1 MSNDQ
6 PKLQRFKLN
15 NSSSFNDLKSLSIYN
30 NGNSYSSMS
39 DVKNPKPLSN
49 MPMGHSLTTQGN
61 NNNKRKKYNKHN
73 VLRINTTTNN
83 FKEKNSMNVR
93 HYNKVSE
100 VTLLD
105 KPFSELIFEDY
116 KDMIEINESEQK
128 SPTSETKKFTY
139 LYGTAK
145 EHGFGT
151 NNDTKDNL
159 LTDQSPE
166 IENEDIQRGPPFGT
180 NILNE
185 SSKSLTISQSNS
197 VKNLRMDD
205 INKTDTLVNINR
217 LNSYSSNNLIIKI
230 SQSNNLLNPI
240 KELIIKQLN
249 SEIEMSFKELDFYN
263 NKDLDEESKVN
274 DNFYK
279 VENIINEKLINKKV
293 LMFLHELDNSEREY
307 LKQVIKIKELNRWK
321 LQTNN
326 KIKQVENTI
335 RHLYYKQIHENL
347 NDYHRMKEVMEKKFR
362 DNLLK
367 NETMTKNYSEIKDKY
382 KHLINVKLPNL
393 ERWDDS
399 ITKMR
404 DYEKKTKV
412 TIINVYDISLLSI
425 LIILYVYYFYP

>member
-166 IENEDIQRGPPFGT
+166 IENEDIQRGPPF
-180 NILNE
+180 
-185 SSKSLTISQSNS
+185 
-197 VKNLRMDD
+197 
-205 INKTDTLVNINR
+205 
-217 LNSYSSNNLIIKI
+217 
-230 SQSNNLLNPI
+230 
-240 KELIIKQLN
+240 
-249 SEIEMSFKELDFYN
+249 
-263 NKDLDEESKVN
+263 
-274 DNFYK
+274 
-279 VENIINEKLINKKV
+279 
-293 LMFLHELDNSEREY
+293 
-307 LKQVIKIKELNRWK
+307 
-321 LQTNN
+321 
-326 KIKQVENTI
+326 
-335 RHLYYKQIHENL
+335 
-347 NDYHRMKEVMEKKFR
+347 
-362 DNLLK
+362 
-367 NETMTKNYSEIKDKY
+367 
-382 KHLINVKLPNL
+382 
-393 ERWDDS
+393 
-399 ITKMR
+399 
-404 DYEKKTKV
+404 
-412 TIINVYDISLLSI
+412 
-425 LIILYVYYFYP
+425 